1 MLVAS
6 FIGSCLAFV
15 AASLFLWKRPMGQRG
30 ILPAWA
36 LLLFAAG
43 EIGSA
48 VFHWID
54 YVQGLRMAF
63 SAFRDVGLGY
73 FMLIFG
79 GLAAVIIWVF
89 DRW

>member
-1 MLVAS
+1 MAEMN
-6 FIGSCLAFV
+6 FIGCLAFV

-36 LLLFAAG
+36 LLLFTAG

-54 YVQGLRMAF
+54 YVQGLRLAF
-63 SAFRDVGLGY
+63 SAFMDLGVGG

-79 GLAAVIIWVF
+79 GLAVVMIWVF
-89 DRW
+89 DSW